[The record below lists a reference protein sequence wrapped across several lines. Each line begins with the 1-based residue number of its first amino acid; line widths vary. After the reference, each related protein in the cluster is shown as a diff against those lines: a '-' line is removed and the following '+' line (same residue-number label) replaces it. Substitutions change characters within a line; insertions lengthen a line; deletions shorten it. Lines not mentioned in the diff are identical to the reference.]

1 MAHRT
6 RGADADHEATLA
18 TQAGPGAQGQVEDT
32 LLLGR
37 AQAAAGEKVRRVL
50 LFAGREEVVQVAGSW
65 QRRYSGSFTVE
76 VPK

>member
-1 MAHRT
+1 M
-6 RGADADHEATLA
+6 
-18 TQAGPGAQGQVEDT
+18 

-37 AQAAAGEKVRRVL
+37 AQSAAGEKVRRVL